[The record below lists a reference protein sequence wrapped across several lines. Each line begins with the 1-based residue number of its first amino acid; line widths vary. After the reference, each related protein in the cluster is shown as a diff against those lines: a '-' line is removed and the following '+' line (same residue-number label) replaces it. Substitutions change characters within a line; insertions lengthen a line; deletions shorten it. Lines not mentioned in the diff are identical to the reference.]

1 MNILDIINE
10 YKDKFYYLPSTQK
23 KCGRLFIDYEQS
35 KKLYNIVATKYNNVD
50 DINNINIAITKIFI
64 LISIEKKMKSG
75 DLIIAIQNTGYE
87 KTLFM
92 YIVEDTRSIIIDPD
106 YDLNPDIAIFNNKFL
121 YNKQFPIEYWE

>member
-50 DINNINIAITKIFI
+50 DINNINIAITKIFT

-92 YIVEDTRSIIIDPD
+92 YIVENTRSIIIDPD
-106 YDLNPDIAIFNNKFL
+106 YDLNPDIAIFNNQFL